1 MGLVI
6 GVTGGTGAGKTTVVS
21 ILNQLGMERLDV
33 DRVAHKFLLP
43 GSPVFE
49 ALVAAFGEEYRQ
61 ENGID
66 RKRLGRLVFSSPAH
80 RRKLE
85 ELVHPLLKEEVAQVV
100 QAAREAGIDL
110 VLDHPLLFEMEMEG
124 LVDEIWTVTVP
135 RERQVARVMNRD
147 KLTREEAEARIAAQ
161 LPPEEKTARATVVIV
176 NTGSLE
182 ELTATVKRLW
192 EERVKNRGARRP
204 SRTRA
209 QTDSRRREECQE

>member
-135 RERQVARVMNRD
+135 GA
-147 KLTREEAEARIAAQ
+147 
-161 LPPEEKTARATVVIV
+161 
-176 NTGSLE
+176 TGSAGYE
-182 ELTATVKRLW
+182 PTSTGRK
-192 EERVKNRGARRP
+192 RRP
-204 SRTRA
+204 GLPRC
-209 QTDSRRREECQE
+209 RRRRKPPAPRW